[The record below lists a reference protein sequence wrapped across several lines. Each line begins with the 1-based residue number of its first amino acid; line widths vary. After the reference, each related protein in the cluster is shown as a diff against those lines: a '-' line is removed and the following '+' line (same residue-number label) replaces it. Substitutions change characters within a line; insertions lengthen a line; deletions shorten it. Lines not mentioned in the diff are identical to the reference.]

1 MSEKLETPGTAIASL
16 VTGIM
21 GLINPFF
28 SIFFWLP
35 TLICGHMARA
45 KIKREPNQSG
55 AGLALAGIILGYIQ
69 LFIVAL
75 LTLGIVAII
84 IIAINEEENKN
95 QETCVIITEVNNAVN
110 TYHKHTGK
118 YPLTLTALIENDG
131 SANWVGPYVED
142 TFEFTDCWDTPLTYQ
157 TNSVNF
163 EIISSGP
170 DKILNTEDD
179 IQKYK
184 INIER

>member
-21 GLINPFF
+21 GLINPLF

-45 KIKREPNQSG
+45 QIKKDVNRSG
-55 AGLALAGIILGYIQ
+55 AGFALAGIILGYIQ
-69 LFIVAL
+69 LFVVAL
-75 LTLGIVAII
+75 LTLGITAII
-84 IIAINEEENKN
+84 IISIKEEGLVER
-95 QETCVIITEVNNAVN
+95 ETCTRITQVNNAIN
-110 TYHKHTGK
+110 TYHEDTGE
-118 YPLTLTALIENDG
+118 YPSTLTALIEDNG
-131 SANWVGPYVED
+131 SENWNGPYVQEK
-142 TFEFTDCWDTPLTYQ
+142 FEFIDRWDTPLTYQ
-157 TNSVNF
+157 TNNVNF

-170 DKILNTEDD
+170 DRIFETDDD
-179 IQKYK
+179 IQQYK